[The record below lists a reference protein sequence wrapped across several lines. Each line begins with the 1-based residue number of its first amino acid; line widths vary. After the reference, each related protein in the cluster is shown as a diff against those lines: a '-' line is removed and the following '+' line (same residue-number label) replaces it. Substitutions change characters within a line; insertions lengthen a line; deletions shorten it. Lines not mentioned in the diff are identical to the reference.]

1 MLLESDSLTGSL
13 LSSARSADY
22 YVTGPAWHT
31 VGHMSSTGR
40 SMSGEVGKAP
50 MSKRTKA
57 VKFEM
62 TLPEELDQKVLE
74 WRRNQPDLPTRNEAL
89 RRLILM
95 GLGKNKEEKDG

>member
-1 MLLESDSLTGSL
+1 
-13 LSSARSADY
+13 
-22 YVTGPAWHT
+22 
-31 VGHMSSTGR
+31 
-40 SMSGEVGKAP
+40 